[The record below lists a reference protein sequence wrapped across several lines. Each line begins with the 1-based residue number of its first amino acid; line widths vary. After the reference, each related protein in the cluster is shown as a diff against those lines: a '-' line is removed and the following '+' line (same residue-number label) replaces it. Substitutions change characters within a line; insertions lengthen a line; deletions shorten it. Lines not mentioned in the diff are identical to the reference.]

1 MTFLDLH
8 SEYRC
13 RCAKID
19 IDIDISLKN
28 MVDRIDGYILYAKLY
43 LRLHKATRNQIGAI
57 NPPHIN

>member
-1 MTFLDLH
+1 
-8 SEYRC
+8 
-13 RCAKID
+13 
-19 IDIDISLKN
+19 